1 MSDWQDRLA
10 EASEGIGELQKDI
23 AAGAEVLGEVKE
35 TAELSFGLLASLG
48 FDLPGMKE
56 ERTSDG
62 GWIVNGEVFPGSA
75 TTWTAFDKKP
85 IKNSDLPDWF
95 PFGALIL
102 QGKAL
107 EQARMMPEKPKGY
120 EQLGPIPLAAAL
132 CTWVEANLTADE
144 LERLKSADG
153 AVGMS
158 VSDPSTMN
166 GAALRAYW
174 CGSVLVAALR
184 AGDAAAFNSVFD
196 GAQEFWRQPG
206 RCWEIGATPKPENA
220 QKIADSGYC
229 VGLPLNAA
237 GESTSDVD
245 QFGRLASPARGDW
258 LARARA
264 IVRYLRTG
272 ALMQTT
278 TTASGSFAGFEACM
292 RSGDQTCLAGYQ
304 PQSADFWT
312 ALREPW
318 RFGYERGKRVQV
330 VKNTFGT
337 FLAWDFGKPRGITI
351 GAAIAI
357 SFPAVVAITTI
368 VALTLYAKGKTGGR

>member
-1 MSDWQDRLA
+1 MGDWSDLA
-10 EASEGIGELQKDI
+10 KEEIADLQKGI
-23 AAGAEVLGEVKE
+23 ADGAELLGEVKE
-35 TAELSFGLLASLG
+35 TGDLAFALLGSLG

-56 ERTSDG
+56 ERTNDG

-75 TTWTAFDKKP
+75 ATWNALDKKAV
-85 IKNSDLPDWF
+85 KNADLPDWF

-102 QGKAL
+102 QRKAL
-107 EQARMMPEKPKGY
+107 EQAQSMPNPPKGY
-120 EQLGPIPLAAAL
+120 EDLGPTPLAAVL
-132 CTWVEANLTADE
+132 CTWVQAGLTADE
-144 LERLKSADG
+144 LERLKAADG
-153 AVGMS
+153 AVGMAQA
-158 VSDPSTMN
+158 DPSTMN

-174 CGSVLVAALR
+174 CGSVLVAGLR
-184 AGDAAAFNSVFD
+184 AGDAPAFNAVFK
-196 GAQEFWRQPG
+196 GAQDFWRSGG
-206 RCWEIGATPKPENA
+206 RCWEIGATPKPENVE
-220 QKIADSGYC
+220 KIRDAGYC

-237 GESTSDVD
+237 GESTSDLD

-258 LARARA
+258 LARARS

-278 TTASGSFAGFEACM
+278 TNAAGSFAGFETCM
-292 RSGDQTCLAGYQ
+292 RSGDESCLANYT

-368 VALTLYAKGKTGGR
+368 AALTLYAKGKTGGR

>member
-1 MSDWQDRLA
+1 MSILDDAQ
-10 EASEGIGELQKDI
+10 EGLKEFGS
-23 AAGAEVLGEVKE
+23 ALGEVKE
-35 TAELSFGLLASLG
+35 TFELGKGILSSLG

-56 ERTSDG
+56 ERTTDG
-62 GWIVNGEVFPGSA
+62 GWIVNGTVYPGTA
-75 TTWTAFDKKP
+75 ATWTALDGAGV
-85 IKNSDLPDWF
+85 KNADLPDWY
-95 PFGALIL
+95 PFGALVL
-102 QGKAL
+102 QRQAW
-107 EQARMMPEKPKGY
+107 EQALKLPTKPEGY
-120 EQLGPIPLAAAL
+120 ELLNATTLAAAL
-132 CTWVEANLTADE
+132 CTWVQAGLTADE
-144 LERLKSADG
+144 GDRLKAADG
-153 AVGMS
+153 AVGLAS
-158 VSDPSTMN
+158 ADPATMD
-166 GAALRAYW
+166 GGALRAFW
-174 CGSVLVAALR
+174 SGSVLVAALR
-184 AGDAAAFNSVFD
+184 AGGDCASFNEKWREAD
-196 GAQEFWRQPG
+196 RFWRSEG
-206 RCWEIGATPKPENA
+206 RCLELTKQATPSAANLEKVRDA
-220 QKIADSGYC
+220 GIC

-368 VALTLYAKGKTGGR
+368 AALTLYAKSKTGGR